1 MSEFADLQQD
11 MELAA
16 QESVNDGIQIVTFS
30 LNGAKFAAPMAAV
43 QEIVRVPS
51 TVRVPMSSSH
61 LSGLANLRGRVLPI
75 FQCRSMMGMPWQEAD
90 EASRV
95 LVLRLSNPVG
105 LVVDRVHSVMSI
117 SQDQLDKVNH
127 SEVSEHSDWLSGM
140 VRHESGLI
148 LLLDMDKLVQSHVV
162 QKEANG
168 SRLVSDSSGFNSSTE
183 EEETSDEWQLVS
195 FEVDGQEYAAPIEN
209 VQEIVQA
216 PENFTAIPHA
226 PHSVLGVM
234 VLRSRLLPLVSL
246 RSLFGLESLPVQ
258 ETHRVVVLQVRKGLS
273 VGVVMD
279 RVNEVLRVPRSLVE
293 PIPSLFSSQSS
304 VKHLSSM
311 CRLDEGKRL
320 VSVLAVES
328 LLEQSN
334 YRVDAN
340 GDEIADEYAAGESS
354 MRVDED
360 STDDEGQVVVFKL
373 GGEEFGV
380 NIHSVQEIVRVPEQL
395 THIPQSPEFLE
406 GVINLRGSV
415 LPVVDQRRRMGI
427 PSGQRNDRQR
437 IMVYLMD
444 GVRTGFIVDSVTEVL
459 RIESQYISKNPAEG
473 LHSSELLPQVA
484 NLPDNKRMIL
494 LIDPQALLSGSEI
507 HAMRE
512 PQNAIEQQSGFGAE
526 AFNSVA
532 VEQDIQQEPGLK
544 VEESDLLKVD

>member
-1 MSEFADLQQD
+1 MSEFAELQQD
-11 MELAA
+11 DSDDLTNDHG
-16 QESVNDGIQIVTFS
+16 SDGIQIVTFS
-30 LNGAKFAAPMAAV
+30 LNGARFAAPMSTV

-51 TVRVPMSSSH
+51 TVKVPMASSH

-75 FQCRSMMGMPWQEAD
+75 FQCRSLMGMPWQEIG

-95 LVLRLSNPVG
+95 LVLRLNNPIG

-117 SQDQLDKVNH
+117 SADQLDKANQSEQTEH
-127 SEVSEHSDWLSGM
+127 SEWLSGM
-140 VRHESGLI
+140 VRHDSGLI
-148 LLLDMDKLVQSHVV
+148 LLLDVDKLVQIHLVHNQVSS
-162 QKEANG
+162 N
-168 SRLVSDSSGFNSSTE
+168 RLVSEGSSAPNTSGDDE
-183 EEETSDEWQLVS
+183 VSDEWQLVS
-195 FEVDGQEYAAPIEN
+195 FEVDGQEYAAPIEC

-216 PENFTAIPHA
+216 PESFTAIPHS

-234 VLRSRLLPLVSL
+234 ILRSRLLPLVSL
-246 RSLFGLESLPVQ
+246 RSLFGLEDTGMQ
-258 ETHRVVVLQVRKGLS
+258 ESYRVVVLRVANGLS

-293 PIPSLFSSQSS
+293 PIPNLFATQSS
-304 VKHLSSM
+304 VRHLSSM
-311 CRLDEGKRL
+311 CRLNEGKRL

-328 LLEQSN
+328 LLEQANFRTEEGTDELAEAIGLGDDELNNDKESN
-334 YRVDAN
+334 
-340 GDEIADEYAAGESS
+340 E
-354 MRVDED
+354 
-360 STDDEGQVVVFKL
+360 DEGQVVVFKL

-406 GVINLRGSV
+406 GVINLRGCV

-427 PSGQRNDRQR
+427 ASGQRNDRQR

-459 RIESQYISKNPAEG
+459 RIESRYISKNPADCG
-473 LHSSELLPQVA
+473 HSTELLPLVA
-484 NLPDNKRMIL
+484 NLPENKRMIL

-507 HAMRE
+507 GEIRD
-512 PQNAIEQQSGFGAE
+512 PQAADSMDATEYSETFE
-526 AFNSVA
+526 LEKSMSP
-532 VEQDIQQEPGLK
+532 ELDELK
-544 VEESDLLKVD
+544 A

>member
-1 MSEFADLQQD
+1 MNEFADSQQD
-11 MELAA
+11 LELGARELT
-16 QESVNDGIQIVTFS
+16 QDGIQIVTFS
-30 LNGAKFAAPMAAV
+30 LNGARFAAPMAAV

-95 LVLRLSNPVG
+95 LVLRLNNPVG

-117 SQDQLDKVNH
+117 SPDELERVVHN
-127 SEVSEHSDWLSGM
+127 EVSEYSDWLSGM

-148 LLLDMDKLVQSHVV
+148 LLLDVDKLVQSHVV
-162 QKEANG
+162 QKEA
-168 SRLVSDSSGFNSSTE
+168 SSTRLVSDSAGFDKTTE
-183 EEETSDEWQLVS
+183 DEQTSDEWQLVS
-195 FEVDGQEYAAPIEN
+195 FEVDGQEYAAPIEH

-216 PENFTAIPHA
+216 PESFTAIPHA

-258 ETHRVVVLQVRKGLS
+258 ETHRVVVLQVSKGLS

-293 PIPSLFSSQSS
+293 PIPALFASQSS
-304 VKHLSSM
+304 VRHLSSM
-311 CRLDEGKRL
+311 CRLDDGKRL

-328 LLEQSN
+328 LLEQAN
-334 YRVDAN
+334 YRLEGQDN
-340 GDEIADEYAAGESS
+340 HFADESTAGDST
-354 MRVDED
+354 MRIDED
-360 STDDEGQVVVFKL
+360 SAEDEGQVVVFKL

-427 PSGQRNDRQR
+427 PSEQRNDRQR

-494 LIDPQALLSGSEI
+494 LIDPHALLSGSEI

-512 PQNAIEQQSGFGAE
+512 PQTCTQAQALAEQGDFNTSEIQSDLTPSQV
-526 AFNSVA
+526 N
-532 VEQDIQQEPGLK
+532 Q
-544 VEESDLLKVD
+544 VEEFGLVKA